1 MRIISSEEV
10 KKRLQLAQQGA
21 GTIPV
26 VADLDLLSKHPQA
39 AILHGIFLWISFQQD
54 AEQHISTEDIRKNV
68 LGWSRDKFYRALNIL
83 QELGYLQRQSTPS
96 KGTILR
102 VYVLPAGDYSENRNK
117 LFRKSEQTAQEKS
130 LPEPFLQALN
140 NININNTLNIDEFG
154 EKILSEYIHLKVQ
167 IAGAAVRNADAFQ
180 RYIWK
185 DIVEGNIDEDILLRA
200 AKRVL
205 FPPGTYVVSGGVV
218 EWNGEKGIFRDETG
232 KVLQI
237 LTELPADARRV
248 GEDK

>member
-1 MRIISSEEV
+1 M
-10 KKRLQLAQQGA
+10 A
-21 GTIPV
+21 
-26 VADLDLLSKHPQA
+26 
-39 AILHGIFLWISFQQD
+39 
-54 AEQHISTEDIRKNV
+54 
-68 LGWSRDKFYRALNIL
+68 
-83 QELGYLQRQSTPS
+83 
-96 KGTILR
+96 
-102 VYVLPAGDYSENRNK
+102 
-117 LFRKSEQTAQEKS
+117 
-130 LPEPFLQALN
+130 
-140 NININNTLNIDEFG
+140 EFG
-154 EKILSEYIHLKVQ
+154 EKILSEYMHLKVQ

-185 DIVEGNIDEDILLRA
+185 DIVEGNIDLDILLRA

-248 GEDK
+248 GEDQ